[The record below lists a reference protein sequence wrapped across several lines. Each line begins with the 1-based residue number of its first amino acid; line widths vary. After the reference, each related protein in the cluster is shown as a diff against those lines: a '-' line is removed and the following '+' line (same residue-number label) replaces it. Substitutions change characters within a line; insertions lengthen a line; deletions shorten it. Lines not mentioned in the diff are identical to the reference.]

1 MIAPIDLVRE
11 LLFYRDMRF
20 VRTRDWGLLTAFLA
34 GGSLAW
40 PILAPLAV
48 ASLVAFG
55 LHKARGLWKRP
66 GIAGIDMP
74 ALTSAPGATTVVGT
88 PRQFRGSVRS
98 LVDDSSVLLEAAVVR
113 DRRGA
118 VLLRRTEAAPFLLD
132 REDHPGAPIL
142 VTGIARFTAATLVAA
157 TSHVGDGDPR
167 LARMGVPDQ
176 LAVAGDLEIRT
187 VVAGGPVL
195 AVTGVLEDEAIAE
208 LAFHRDNGR
217 ISVMRGR
224 PGAPVLLED
233 RRLIG
238 VVPQR

>member
-1 MIAPIDLVRE
+1 
-11 LLFYRDMRF
+11 MRF

-40 PILAPLAV
+40 PILAPFAV
-48 ASLVAFG
+48 GSLIAFA
-55 LHKARGLWKRP
+55 LHKGRGLWKRP

-74 ALTSAPGATTVVGT
+74 ALVSAPGATTVVGT
-88 PRQFRGSVRS
+88 PRQFRGTVRS
-98 LVDDSSVLLEAAVVR
+98 LVDDATVLLEAAVVR

-132 REDHPGAPIL
+132 REDHPGTPIL
-142 VTGIARFTAATLVAA
+142 ITGIARFTAATLLAA
-157 TSHVGDGDPR
+157 TSRVDDGDPR
-167 LARMGVPDQ
+167 LVRMGVPNE
-176 LAVAGDLEIRT
+176 LAVVGDLEIRSI
-187 VVAGGPVL
+187 VAGGPAL
-195 AVTGVLEDEAIAE
+195 AVTGVIEDEAVAE

-217 ISVMRGR
+217 IAVMRGR